1 MILISNEVIE
11 VLNPSSTYLM
21 NRTYLLQFL
30 LCAFGTWKGLFI
42 CLLIYLL
49 VIFILFIC
57 FICLVVIG
65 QVSFGAVEK
74 GLRNNLLI
82 VLKKLNDTYSE
93 EMTNVF
99 SKETKSLNDVRH
111 ENIIE
116 LLAVCDNPA
125 VIILEL
131 SKFSMKPFQGDQ

>member
-21 NRTYLLQFL
+21 NRTYLLQFM

-82 VLKKLNDTYSE
+82 VLKKLNETCSE

-125 VIILEL
+125 IIMLEL

>member
-11 VLNPSSTYLM
+11 VLNPSSTYLV
-21 NRTYLLQFL
+21 NRTYLLQFML
-30 LCAFGTWKGLFI
+30 YAFGTWKGLLI

-74 GLRNNLLI
+74 GLWNNLLI
-82 VLKKLNDTYSE
+82 VLKKLNKTYSE
-93 EMTNVF
+93 ETTNVF

-125 VIILEL
+125 AIMLEL